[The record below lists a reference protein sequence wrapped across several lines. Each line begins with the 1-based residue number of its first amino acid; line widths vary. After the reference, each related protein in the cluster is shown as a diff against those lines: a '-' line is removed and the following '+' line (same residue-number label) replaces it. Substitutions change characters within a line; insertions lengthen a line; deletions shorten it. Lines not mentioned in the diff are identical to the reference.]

1 MNFFPNAKINL
12 GLNITEKRSDGFH
25 SIESV
30 FVPIPWSDELEIIS
44 SETPTRFTSSGIDI
58 PGNSSDNLCLKAY
71 YLLKSKYDLPEVTI
85 HLKKNIPIG
94 AGLGG
99 GSSDAAFVLKGLN
112 QLFNL
117 GLTDQVLQDN
127 ARLLGSDCAFF
138 IKNKAVLAIEKGD
151 VFQKIHLPLSDYYI
165 MLVYPNIHVS
175 TAMAYSG
182 VVPKK
187 PDYSL
192 VSRLEM
198 NPNDWKEFVHND
210 FEDSIFPQ
218 ILELS
223 VIKEQL
229 YNYGAFYTS
238 MSGSGSTIY
247 GLFKTIPPKVKF
259 ENCIVFSSKLT
270 I

>member
-30 FVPIPWSDELEIIS
+30 FVPIPWSDELEIIP
-44 SETPTRFTSSGIDI
+44 SESPTRFTSSGIDI
-58 PGNSSDNLCLKAY
+58 PGSPSDNLCLKAY
-71 YLLKSKYDLPEVTI
+71 YLLKSAHDLPEVTI

-112 QLFNL
+112 ELFSL
-117 GLTDQVLQDN
+117 GISDEDLQSY

-138 IKNKAVLAIEKGD
+138 IKNKPILAIEKGD
-151 VFQKIHLPLSDYYI
+151 VFKDISIDLSSYYI
-165 MLVYPNIHVS
+165 VLVYPKIHIS
-175 TAMAYSG
+175 TQVAYSG
-182 VVPKK
+182 VVPSV

-192 VSRLEM
+192 ENKLSM
-198 NPNDWKEFVHND
+198 NPNDWKDFIFND
-210 FEDSIFPQ
+210 FEKSIFKSFPK
-218 ILELS
+218 LEL
-223 VIKEQL
+223 IKSSL
-229 YNYGAFYTS
+229 YHKGAIYAS
-238 MSGSGSTIY
+238 MSGSGSTVY
-247 GLFKTIPPKVKF
+247 GLFKSIPPKVRF
-259 ENCIVFSSKLT
+259 EDCLVYSSQLT